1 MENRLE
7 VFLNGLPVETA
18 HLPNTPFPAIMPC
31 PKPRLYIS
39 MFFDGTGNERLF
51 DFKQYT
57 KDLNWLMKDKARE
70 QALAQESL
78 EECLRVETEAVSA
91 SKQAQEEVLA
101 YRAEVGQLRAQADQ
115 AMREWQARA
124 REMTQARTLATS
136 GRTAAD
142 RASGSEALA
151 RLHKLEDQALSRW
164 HRFEAMNKDLDDRIR
179 LAEDRALEA
188 DNEKRRREQAAVQ
201 ARRDC
206 TPASPVKCGPTN
218 VAKLYEI
225 FDETG
230 FDGNGTDK
238 VRRRIY
244 IRGVGTREGEGIET
258 EGTARVGLATGSFIQ
273 GGEDRIPAAG
283 EQLLREIRHVSSV
296 WGSMPASITID
307 IFGFSRGAALARH
320 FVNVIL
326 AGIPDTSREPVPVTD
341 EPLPFGEMVTVGG
354 RDGKKSASASPF
366 RSQLRYP
373 SLPNVTIRFLGLF
386 DTVGS
391 FFLPGN
397 DDEGCFDLGLP
408 QGCAQHIVHL
418 VAAQEWRENF
428 PLTSIIPGAGEEIV
442 MAGAHA
448 DIGGGYQVEEK
459 CTVLMDEEYCVS
471 VSADVFRQRGECAL
485 PQQREQRA
493 REAILERVRQK
504 GLLDENGGLPAGWYF
519 SLGWKTSAG
528 AASVVHFSVRLMRDK
543 LTRNGY
549 ANVPLHIMHRKAV
562 AAGVLL
568 KDLKDDEAIHAVPE
582 DLRHLVDNP
591 VEELPQ
597 DLWETYVHV
606 SATANTVIARL
617 ADRPRARFP
626 ASLGMHLDRTGERS
640 VFPNR
645 LEKGGG
651 LWAIGESLVSGR
663 S

>member
-1 MENRLE
+1 MENGLE
-7 VFLNGLPVETA
+7 VFLKELKVETA

-31 PKPRLYIS
+31 PQPRVYIS

-51 DFKQYT
+51 DFEQYSS
-57 KDLNWLMKDKARE
+57 DFEWLMNDKGRE
-70 QALAQESL
+70 QALAQENLS
-78 EECLRVETEAVSA
+78 ECLRAEAEAALA
-91 SKQAQEEVLA
+91 SRQAQEEVLTL
-101 YRAEVGQLRAQADQ
+101 RAEVGQLRAQADQ
-115 AMREWQARA
+115 AMREWQVRA
-124 REMTQARTLATS
+124 REITQARTLATS

-151 RLHKLEDQALSRW
+151 RLHKLEDRALSRW
-164 HRFEAMNKDLDDRIR
+164 HRFEAMSKGLNDRIR
-179 LAEDRALEA
+179 LAEDRALDAE
-188 DNEKRRREQAAVQ
+188 NERRHREQATVQ

-206 TPASPVKCGPTN
+206 IPASPVKCGPTN
-218 VAKLYEI
+218 VAKLHEL
-225 FDETG
+225 FKETE
-230 FDGNGTDK
+230 FDGDDADN

-258 EGTARVGLATGSFIQ
+258 KGAARIGLATGSFIQ
-273 GGEDRIPAAG
+273 GGEDRIPEAG
-283 EQLLREIRHVSSV
+283 EQLLREIRDVSST

-320 FVNVIL
+320 FVNVVL
-326 AGIPDTSREPVPVTD
+326 AGIPDTSRKPVPVNG
-341 EPLPFGEMVTVGG
+341 ENLPFGEMVTVGG
-354 RDGKKSASASPF
+354 RDGKTSASASPF

-391 FFLPGN
+391 FFMPGN

-428 PLTSIIPGAGEEIV
+428 PLTSIIPGEGEEIV

-448 DIGGGYQVEEK
+448 DIGGGYQLEEK
-459 CTVLMDEEYCVS
+459 CALLMDEEYCGS
-471 VSADVFRQRGECAL
+471 VSADEFRQRGEWAL

-493 REAILERVRQK
+493 SEAILERVRQK
-504 GLLDENGGLPAGWYF
+504 GLLDESEGLPSGWHF
-519 SLGWKTSAG
+519 RLGWNTSAG
-528 AASVVHFSVRLMRDK
+528 AAPVVHFSVRLMRDK

-562 AAGVLL
+562 AAGVRFD
-568 KDLKDDEAIHAVPE
+568 DLDEDEAIHAVPE

-591 VEELPQ
+591 VEKLPQ

-606 SATANTVIARL
+606 SATEDTVVDRL

-626 ASLGMHLDRTGERS
+626 ASIGMHLDHTGERS

-645 LEKGGG
+645 LKKGGG

-663 S
+663 C

>member
-1 MENRLE
+1 MENGLE
-7 VFLNGLPVETA
+7 ALLKEIKVETA

-31 PKPRLYIS
+31 PQPRLYIS

-78 EECLRVETEAVSA
+78 AECLRVETEAASA
-91 SKQAQEEVLA
+91 SKQAQEEVLE
-101 YRAEVGQLRAQADQ
+101 YRAEVGQLQAQADQ

-124 REMTQARTLATS
+124 REMTHARTLTTS
-136 GRTAAD
+136 GRSAAD
-142 RASGSEALA
+142 REAGSEALA
-151 RLHKLEDQALSRW
+151 RLHKVEDRALSRW
-164 HRFEAMNKDLDDRIR
+164 HRLEAMSKDLDERIR
-179 LAEDRALEA
+179 LAEDQYLKAE
-188 DNEKRRREQAAVQ
+188 DDRRHREQATVQ

-206 TPASPVKCGPTN
+206 IAASPVECGPTN

-225 FDETG
+225 FNYTG
-230 FDGNGTDK
+230 HDGDGTDK

-258 EGTARVGLATGSFIQ
+258 KGAARIGLATGSFIQ
-273 GGEDRIPAAG
+273 GGENRIPEAG
-283 EQLLREIRHVSSV
+283 EQLLREIRNVSST

-307 IFGFSRGAALARH
+307 LFGFSRGAALARH

-326 AGIPDTSREPVPVTD
+326 AGIPDTSRKPVPVTG

-354 RDGKKSASASPF
+354 RDGKMSASASTF
-366 RSQLRYP
+366 RTQLRYP

-391 FFLPGN
+391 FFMPGN

-428 PLTSIIPGAGEEIV
+428 PLTSIIPGEGEEIV

-448 DIGGGYQVEEK
+448 DIGGGYQLVEK
-459 CTVLMDEEYCVS
+459 CTLLMDEEYCGS
-471 VSADVFRQRGECAL
+471 VSADEFRQRGECAL

-504 GLLDENGGLPAGWYF
+504 GLLDENGGLPDGWYF

-528 AASVVHFSVRLMRDK
+528 AASVVHFTVRLMRDK
-543 LTRNGY
+543 LTCNGY

-562 AAGVLL
+562 AAGVRFD
-568 KDLKDDEAIHAVPE
+568 DLNENEAIHAVPE

-606 SATANTVIARL
+606 SATANTVVDRL

-626 ASLGMHLDRTGERS
+626 ASIGMHLDHTGERS
-640 VFPNR
+640 VFANR